1 MFNNNNLKMA
11 TNLPTEQDESIRV
24 PGLDMTRGSLQDILD
39 DDAGNSMDVDGN
51 LPQVPL
57 NSTNPFHNITIGNVT
72 GRGGPL
78 SGLRIA
84 DADIIIEGLNKQ
96 LADAVAKN
104 DNETELL
111 QRMDS
116 HRRNIEA
123 ELARLKVESEQLK
136 KEKEDAVREKRDYTI
151 NQDRLREKIRSE
163 LEQEFVEK
171 EQNLI
176 SQLKI
181 DMRAKIESKVSSICT
196 QYQQEYK
203 EELGKLKTEWSQERK
218 RANDQ
223 HQAQIDQIL
232 KDVETLKNQSQACQA
247 KSEPGDKLRGLK
259 SEAFNFVPGTINT
272 KRGAAVNL
280 QDDTIMWSKPE
291 GDVPPVPP
299 RKSVHFTSTPRPPA
313 SKNLFDVNEEV
324 KSEPLSNT
332 NPFVG
337 NIADIQPIPITHQDN
352 PFIDDAPCKNPTHN
366 TAGTEATSFIN
377 NTMTAVASEFRKM
390 REPKLAKLKGGTT
403 ANASL
408 FFNSWVKDVRAIIA
422 ERSMTNYESLQLVK
436 DYSEG
441 KARAQ
446 VEFYLVSTNNPTF
459 EGLIQDLAK
468 SFKSGEDEAT
478 IKKDFYSRTQL
489 AKESVDDFADMLQL
503 LARKILNVDPSFQNL
518 LNKSLCQQLAN
529 GLKDPSHGI
538 SARQILK
545 QQPEISFVVFRSDL
559 ANILGCRARGV
570 GAKGALSSAV
580 TAESPEAPVP
590 AKRRRTNED
599 DSIATQ
605 INMCIKDNQEL
616 HRKLDALDP
625 AKMVEAVT
633 NAVAGSYQKGYRSS
647 NPFTKSTNPFQA
659 ANQSQA
665 STSSQYSRPYL
676 GQPREPQ
683 LTPGAD
689 GNLNPALSCKYCKD
703 TGHEVG
709 NCAKVKRK
717 EALKAAAAAQS
728 APKPKGN

>member
-1 MFNNNNLKMA
+1 MSNSNRKMA
-11 TNLPTEQDESIRV
+11 SNVPINEDESVRV
-24 PGLDMTRGSLQDILD
+24 PTLDMTRGSLQDILD
-39 DDAGNSMDVDGN
+39 SDEGNSIDAGRHLPQV
-51 LPQVPL
+51 PQVPL
-57 NSTNPFHNITIGNVT
+57 NVTHLQNATLGDVIQNRDLGVLSSFKIT
-72 GRGGPL
+72 
-78 SGLRIA
+78 
-84 DADIIIEGLNKQ
+84 DADIIIRNLQSQ
-96 LADAVAKN
+96 LSSAVEKN
-104 DNETELL
+104 DASTSLL
-111 QRMDS
+111 QRMDN
-116 HRRNIEA
+116 RQKQLEA
-123 ELARLKVESEQLK
+123 NLTEQTTEMAKLH
-136 KEKEDAVREKRDYTI
+136 EEREIAIREKRDYTV
-151 NQDRLREKIRSE
+151 NQQRLEDNIRRNLEKEYADRERIRIEQLEKEMTAKVESKTAAVRDQYHTELSLE
-163 LEQEFVEK
+163 LE
-171 EQNLI
+171 
-176 SQLKI
+176 
-181 DMRAKIESKVSSICT
+181 R
-196 QYQQEYK
+196 
-203 EELGKLKTEWSQERK
+203 LKTEWTQERETIAK
-218 RANDQ
+218 RHNEQLA
-223 HQAQIDQIL
+223 QIL
-232 KDVETLKNQSQACQA
+232 KEVEALKEQSRINQQPVQP
-247 KSEPGDKLRGLK
+247 EPGDKVAGLK
-259 SEAFNFVPGTINT
+259 TSAFNFVPGTVNT
-272 KRGAAVNL
+272 KRGGAAEL
-280 QDDTIMWSKPE
+280 HEETIAWSKYSEP
-291 GDVPPVPP
+291 PPVPP
-299 RKSVHFTSTPRPPA
+299 RKVDEKRVHFTSTPCRPAQP
-313 SKNLFDVNEEV
+313 NLIDLDDEHC
-324 KSEPLSNT
+324 T
-332 NPFVG
+332 TIHAG
-337 NIADIQPIPITHQDN
+337 N
-352 PFIDDAPCKNPTHN
+352 PFISHPSNPFIQAEAPVSNPLVPTHSD
-366 TAGTEATSFIN
+366 ATTLIG
-377 NTMTAVASEFRKM
+377 NTMTAVASEFKKM

-408 FFNSWVKDVRAIIA
+408 FFNSWVKDVRAVIA
-422 ERSMTNYESLQLVK
+422 ERSMTNYEALQLVK

-446 VEFYLVSTNNPTF
+446 VEFYLVSTTDPTF
-459 EGLIQDLAK
+459 EGLIKDLAK
-468 SFKSGEDEAT
+468 SFQSGEDEAT
-478 IKKDFYSRTQL
+478 IKKDFYSRIQL
-489 AKESVDDFADMLQL
+489 AKESVDDFADVLQL

-545 QQPEISFVVFRSDL
+545 QQPDISFVVFRSDL

-580 TAESPEAPVP
+580 SAESPDAPVP

-599 DSIATQ
+599 ESIATQ

-633 NAVAGSYQKGYRSS
+633 NAVASSYQKGFQRS

-659 ANQSQA
+659 SSQTQP
-665 STSSQYSRPYL
+665 STSSQYGRPYL

>member
-1 MFNNNNLKMA
+1 MSNSNRKMA
-11 TNLPTEQDESIRV
+11 SNVPINEDESVRV
-24 PGLDMTRGSLQDILD
+24 PPLDMTRGSLQDILD
-39 DDAGNSMDVDGN
+39 SDEGNSIDAGRHLPQV
-51 LPQVPL
+51 PQVPL
-57 NSTNPFHNITIGNVT
+57 NVTHLQNATLGDVIQNRDLGVLSSFKIT
-72 GRGGPL
+72 
-78 SGLRIA
+78 
-84 DADIIIEGLNKQ
+84 DADIIIRNLQSQ
-96 LADAVAKN
+96 LSSAVEKN
-104 DNETELL
+104 DASTSLL
-111 QRMDS
+111 QRMDN
-116 HRRNIEA
+116 RQKQLEA
-123 ELARLKVESEQLK
+123 HLTEQTTEMAKLR
-136 KEKEDAVREKRDYTI
+136 EEREIAVREKRDYTV
-151 NQDRLREKIRSE
+151 NQQRLEENIRRNLEKEYADRERIRIKQLEKEMTAKVESKTAAVRDQYHTELSLE
-163 LEQEFVEK
+163 LE
-171 EQNLI
+171 
-176 SQLKI
+176 
-181 DMRAKIESKVSSICT
+181 R
-196 QYQQEYK
+196 
-203 EELGKLKTEWSQERK
+203 LKTEWTQERETIAK
-218 RANDQ
+218 RHNEQLA
-223 HQAQIDQIL
+223 QIL
-232 KDVETLKNQSQACQA
+232 KEVEALKEQSRLNQQPEQP
-247 KSEPGDKLRGLK
+247 EPGDKVAGLK
-259 SEAFNFVPGTINT
+259 TSAFNFVPGTVNT
-272 KRGAAVNL
+272 KRGGAAEL
-280 QDDTIMWSKPE
+280 HEETIAWSKYSEP
-291 GDVPPVPP
+291 PPVPP
-299 RKSVHFTSTPRPPA
+299 RKVDEKCVHFTSTPCRPAQP
-313 SKNLFDVNEEV
+313 NLIDLDDEHC
-324 KSEPLSNT
+324 T
-332 NPFVG
+332 TIHAG
-337 NIADIQPIPITHQDN
+337 N
-352 PFIDDAPCKNPTHN
+352 PFISHPSNPFIQAEAPVSNPLVPTPSDAT
-366 TAGTEATSFIN
+366 TLIG
-377 NTMTAVASEFRKM
+377 NTMTAVASEFKKM

-408 FFNSWVKDVRAIIA
+408 FFNSWVKDVRAVIT
-422 ERSMTNYESLQLVK
+422 ERSMTNYEALQLVK

-446 VEFYLVSTNNPTF
+446 VEFYLVSTTNPTF

-468 SFKSGEDEAT
+468 SFQSGEDEAT
-478 IKKDFYSRTQL
+478 IKKDFYSRIQL
-489 AKESVDDFADMLQL
+489 AKESVDDFADVLQL

-580 TAESPEAPVP
+580 SAESPDAPVP

-599 DSIATQ
+599 ESIATQ

-633 NAVAGSYQKGYRSS
+633 NAVASSYQKGYQRS

-659 ANQSQA
+659 SSQA
-665 STSSQYSRPYL
+665 QPSTSSQYGRPYL